1 MKDHAPVAGIHSV
14 RAALKFGV
22 EGVGELWLER
32 TRQDRRLAE
41 LADLAREMG
50 VNIRQTNRDEIDRA
64 AGGANHQGVLAW
76 VRVPAARSEKDLAE
90 ILDRLQVPPFLLLL
104 DEVQDP
110 HNLGAC
116 LRTAEAVGVQA
127 VIAPKDNAVGLTPV
141 VCKVA
146 SGAAE
151 TLPYLQVTNLT
162 RVMEELKARGIWLTG
177 TAGESASDLYDA
189 DLTGPLGLVMGS
201 EGSGLRRLTR
211 ERCDRLVRLPM
222 CGKVESL
229 NVSVAAGVCLYEALR
244 QRQRTASALS
254 PGGREAATH
263 RSKERF

>member
-1 MKDHAPVAGIHSV
+1 MKDRSPVSGIHSV
-14 RAALKFGV
+14 RAALKHGSNGV
-22 EGVGELWLER
+22 DEVWLER
-32 TRQDRRLAE
+32 GRRDRRLAE
-41 LADLAREMG
+41 LAELARDAG
-50 VNIRQTNRDEIDRA
+50 IKLRQVDRDELERVA
-64 AGGANHQGVLAW
+64 EGTNHQGALAW
-76 VRVPAARSEKDLAE
+76 VRVPAARAEPDLMAL
-90 ILDRLQVPPFLLLL
+90 LDALRAPPFLLLL

-116 LRTAEAVGVQA
+116 LRSAEAAGAQA
-127 VIAPKDNAVGLTPV
+127 VIAPKDNAVGLTPI

-151 TLPYLQVTNLT
+151 TLPYIQVTNLA
-162 RVMEELKARGIWLTG
+162 RVMDALKERGIWLIG
-177 TAGESASDLYDA
+177 TAGEAADDLYAA

-211 ERCDRLVRLPM
+211 ERCDRLVHLPM

-244 QRQRTASALS
+244 QRRD
-254 PGGREAATH
+254 R
-263 RSKERF
+263 

>member
-1 MKDHAPVAGIHSV
+1 MKDLSPVSGIHSV
-14 RAALKFGV
+14 RAALKFGS
-22 EGVGELWLER
+22 EGVAELWLER
-32 TRQDRRLAE
+32 TRRDRRLTEVAE
-41 LADLAREMG
+41 LARQAG
-50 VNIRQTNRDEIDRA
+50 VKVRQVDRDELDGGA
-64 AGGANHQGVLAW
+64 EGANHQGVLAW
-76 VRVPAARSEKDLAE
+76 VRVPAARSEQDLAAL
-90 ILDRLQVPPFLLLL
+90 LDGLQEPPFLLLL
-104 DEVQDP
+104 DEIQDP

-127 VIAPKDNAVGLTPV
+127 VIAPRDNAVGLTPV

-151 TLPYLQVTNLT
+151 TLPYFQVTNLV

-177 TAGESASDLYDA
+177 TAGEADIDFYAA

-201 EGSGLRRLTR
+201 EGQGLRRLTR

-222 CGKVESL
+222 RGQVESL

-244 QRQRTASALS
+244 QRR
-254 PGGREAATH
+254 
-263 RSKERF
+263 

>member
-1 MKDHAPVAGIHSV
+1 MKDLSPVSGIHSV
-14 RAALKFGV
+14 RAALKFGT
-22 EGVGELWLER
+22 EGVAELWLER
-32 TRQDRRLAE
+32 TRRDRRLADVAE
-41 LADLAREMG
+41 LARQAG
-50 VNIRQTNRDEIDRA
+50 VKVRQVDHDELDGSA
-64 AGGANHQGVLAW
+64 EGANHQGVLAW
-76 VRVPAARSEKDLAE
+76 VRVPAARSEQDLAAL
-90 ILDRLQVPPFLLLL
+90 LDALQEPPFLLLL

-151 TLPYLQVTNLT
+151 TLPYFQVTNLV

-177 TAGESASDLYDA
+177 TAGEADIDLYAA

-222 CGKVESL
+222 RGQVESL

-244 QRQRTASALS
+244 QRR
-254 PGGREAATH
+254 
-263 RSKERF
+263 

>member
-1 MKDHAPVAGIHSV
+1 MKDLSPVSGIHSV
-14 RAALKFGV
+14 RAALKFGT
-22 EGVGELWLER
+22 EGVAELWLEH
-32 TRQDRRLAE
+32 TRRDRRLTEVAE
-41 LADLAREMG
+41 LARQAG
-50 VNIRQTNRDEIDRA
+50 VKVRQVDRDELDGGA
-64 AGGANHQGVLAW
+64 EGANHQGVLAW
-76 VRVPAARSEKDLAE
+76 VRVPAARSEQDLAAL
-90 ILDRLQVPPFLLLL
+90 LDGLQEPPFLLLL

-127 VIAPKDNAVGLTPV
+127 VIAPRDNAVGLTPV

-151 TLPYLQVTNLT
+151 TLPYFQVTNLV
-162 RVMEELKARGIWLTG
+162 RVMEDLKERGVWLTG
-177 TAGESASDLYDA
+177 TAGEADIDLYAA

-201 EGSGLRRLTR
+201 EGQGLRRLTR

-222 CGKVESL
+222 RGQVESL

-244 QRQRTASALS
+244 QRR
-254 PGGREAATH
+254 
-263 RSKERF
+263 

>member
-1 MKDHAPVAGIHSV
+1 MKDLSPVSGIHSV
-14 RAALKFGV
+14 RAALKFGT
-22 EGVGELWLER
+22 EGVAELWLER
-32 TRQDRRLAE
+32 QRRDRRVVE
-41 LADLAREMG
+41 LADLARQAG
-50 VNIRQTNRDEIDRA
+50 VKVRQVEREEIESA
-64 AGGANHQGVLAW
+64 ADGANHQGALAW
-76 VRVPAARSEKDLAE
+76 VRVPAARSEQDLAVL
-90 ILDRLQVPPFLLLL
+90 LDRLQEPPLLLLL
-104 DEVQDP
+104 DEVKDP

-151 TLPYLQVTNLT
+151 TLPYFQVTNLV
-162 RVMEELKARGIWLTG
+162 RVMEEIKARGIWLTG
-177 TAGESASDLYDA
+177 TAGEADNDLYAA

-211 ERCDRLVRLPM
+211 EHCDRLVRLPM
-222 CGKVESL
+222 RGKVESL

-244 QRQRTASALS
+244 QRR
-254 PGGREAATH
+254 
-263 RSKERF
+263 

>member
-1 MKDHAPVAGIHSV
+1 MKDLSPVSGIHSV
-14 RAALKFGV
+14 RAALKFGT
-22 EGVGELWLER
+22 EGVVELWLER
-32 TRQDRRLAE
+32 TRRDRRLAE
-41 LADLAREMG
+41 VAELARQAG
-50 VNIRQTNRDEIDRA
+50 VKVRQVDRDELDGSA
-64 AGGANHQGVLAW
+64 EGANHQGVLAW
-76 VRVPAARSEKDLAE
+76 VRVPAARSEQDLAAL
-90 ILDRLQVPPFLLLL
+90 LDGLQDPPFLLLL

-127 VIAPKDNAVGLTPV
+127 VIAPRDNAVGLTPV

-151 TLPYLQVTNLT
+151 TLPYFQVTNLV
-162 RVMEELKARGIWLTG
+162 RVMEEIKDRGIWLTG
-177 TAGESASDLYDA
+177 TAGEAENDLYAA

-222 CGKVESL
+222 RGKIESL

-244 QRQRTASALS
+244 QRR
-254 PGGREAATH
+254 
-263 RSKERF
+263 

>member
-1 MKDHAPVAGIHSV
+1 MTECAPVGGIHSV
-14 RAALKFGV
+14 RAALKFGA
-22 EGVGELWLER
+22 EGVDEVWLER
-32 TRQDRRLAE
+32 LRRDRRLQE
-41 LADLAREMG
+41 LADLAREAG
-50 VNIRQTNRDEIDRA
+50 IRLRQVERAELERA
-64 AGGANHQGVLAW
+64 AAGVNHQGVLAW
-76 VRVPAARSEKDLAE
+76 VRVPSSRTESDLTAL
-90 ILDRLQVPPFLLLL
+90 LDRLDVPPFLLLL

-151 TLPYLQVTNLT
+151 TLPYVQVTNLA
-162 RVMEELKARGIWLTG
+162 RVMDALKERGIWLTG
-177 TAGESASDLYDA
+177 TAGEASDELYAA
-189 DLTGPLGLVMGS
+189 DLTGPLGLVMGA

-222 CGKVESL
+222 CGRVESL

-244 QRQRTASALS
+244 QRRT
-254 PGGREAATH
+254 
-263 RSKERF
+263 

>member
-1 MKDHAPVAGIHSV
+1 MTERAPIGGIHSV
-14 RAALKFGV
+14 RAALKFGT
-22 EGVGELWLER
+22 EGVDEVWLER
-32 TRQDRRLAE
+32 GRRDRRLNELAE
-41 LADLAREMG
+41 LARESG
-50 VNIRQTNRDEIDRA
+50 IQLRQVERVELERA
-64 AGGANHQGVLAW
+64 AAGVNHQGTLAW
-76 VRVPAARSEKDLAE
+76 VRVPSSLTESDLMAL
-90 ILDRLQVPPFLLLL
+90 LDRLDAPPFLLLL

-151 TLPYLQVTNLT
+151 TLPYVQVTNLA
-162 RVMEELKARGIWLTG
+162 RVMDALKERGIWLTG
-177 TAGESASDLYDA
+177 TAGEASDELYAA
-189 DLTGPLGLVMGS
+189 DLTGPLGLVMGA

-222 CGKVESL
+222 CGQVESL

-244 QRQRTASALS
+244 QRCA
-254 PGGREAATH
+254 
-263 RSKERF
+263 